1 MVSFLVELQNC
12 VTRERTRASGCFAVP
27 HIIPQIPAGGWGF
40 GIFQEQ
46 GRKLHLFEIKASASY
61 SADFTRNMDRL
72 SGAIRDVE
80 SRTVIYSGPDLPN
93 GTSAGYFNFAEIA
106 RRMEE
111 LALR

>member
-1 MVSFLVELQNC
+1 
-12 VTRERTRASGCFAVP
+12 
-27 HIIPQIPAGGWGF
+27 
-40 GIFQEQ
+40 
-46 GRKLHLFEIKASASY
+46 
-61 SADFTRNMDRL
+61 MDRL

-111 LALR
+111 LALL